1 MAAIPITYN
10 IRSLMVRRTTSLMTA
25 LGIALVVMV
34 VVILLSFVSG
44 LRQSLELAGEPG
56 HWIVLSRGTVSEG
69 ESYIPREQSDILRTR
84 PEIATDASGAALF
97 SAEMVVPFNA
107 AVNRPAN
114 QFRPASLRGVSPIAY
129 QMRRGLKLIAGRW
142 PEPGRDEMAI
152 GQKQAARFP
161 ELGVGTTFKYGRRT
175 WTIVGIFADRGS
187 ALESEFWTDIDVL
200 QQDARFENGYS
211 SFHAVLKP
219 GTEETFRNALTEDGR
234 LTVDAISEKD
244 FFADQA
250 KVADRLRGLVLIVGL
265 IVGTGAAFGGMNTM
279 YAAVARRTREVGVL
293 RTLGFGRGSVLTSFL
308 IESVILAVAGG
319 VVGDLLAIV
328 LGFAAGLNHR
338 LMSVGAVVFS
348 SAFSWNALAGGIIA
362 ALLIGITGGLMPAWR
377 ASRLPIV
384 ESLREA

>member
-1 MAAIPITYN
+1 
-10 IRSLMVRRTTSLMTA
+10 MVRRTTSLMTA

-34 VVILLSFVSG
+34 VVILLSFVGG

-56 HWIVLSRGTVSEG
+56 HWIILSRGTVSEG
-69 ESYIPREQSDILRTR
+69 ESYIPREESDVLRTR
-84 PEIATDASGAALF
+84 PEIATDASGSPLF
-97 SAEMVVPFNA
+97 SPEMVVPFNA
-107 AVNRPAN
+107 AVNRPAV
-114 QFRPASLRGVSPIAY
+114 QFRPASLRGVSPVAY
-129 QMRRGLKLIAGRW
+129 RMRRGLKLVAGRW
-142 PEPGRDEMAI
+142 PASGRDEMAI

-211 SFHAVLKP
+211 SFHVVLKP
-219 GTEETFRNALTEDGR
+219 GTEETFRNALTEDAR
-234 LTVDAISEKD
+234 LTVDVISERD
-244 FFADQA
+244 FIAEQA
-250 KVADRLRGLVLIVGL
+250 KVADRLGALVLIVGL

-293 RTLGFGRGSVLTSFL
+293 RTLGFSRGSVLTSFL
-308 IESVILAVAGG
+308 VESVILAIVGG
-319 VVGDLLAIV
+319 VVGDLLAII
-328 LGFAAGLNHR
+328 LGLAAGLNER
-338 LMSVGAVVFS
+338 LMNVGTVVFS
-348 SAFSWNALAGGIIA
+348 SAFSLSALVGGIVV
-362 ALLIGITGGLMPAWR
+362 ALLIGVAGGLMPAWR

>member
-1 MAAIPITYN
+1 
-10 IRSLMVRRTTSLMTA
+10 MVRRTTSLMTA
-25 LGIALVVMV
+25 LGIAMVVMV

-56 HWIVLSRGTVSEG
+56 HWIILSRGTVSEG

-84 PEIATDASGAALF
+84 PEIATDASGAELF
-97 SAEMVVPFNA
+97 SPEMVVPFNA
-107 AVNRPAN
+107 AVNRPAV

-129 QMRRGLKLIAGRW
+129 KMRRELKLVAGRW

-187 ALESEFWTDIDVL
+187 ALESEFWTDIGVL

-211 SFHAVLKP
+211 SFHIVLKP
-219 GTEETFRNALTEDGR
+219 GTEETFRNALTEDAR

-244 FFADQA
+244 FIAEQA
-250 KVADRLRGLVLIVGL
+250 KVADRLRALVLIVGL

-308 IESVILAVAGG
+308 VESVILGVVGG
-319 VVGDLLAIV
+319 VVGDLLAIF
-328 LGFAAGLNHR
+328 LGLAAGLNQR
-338 LMSVGAVVFS
+338 LMSVGTVVFS
-348 SAFSWNALAGGIIA
+348 SAFSLNALLGGLAA
-362 ALLIGITGGLMPAWR
+362 ALLIGIAGGLMPAWR

>member
-1 MAAIPITYN
+1 
-10 IRSLMVRRTTSLMTA
+10 MVRRTTSLMTA

-56 HWIVLSRGTVSEG
+56 HWIVLSRGTNSEG
-69 ESYIPREQSDILRTR
+69 ESYIPREPADILRTR

-97 SAEMVVPFNA
+97 SPEMVVPFNA
-107 AVNRPAN
+107 AVNRPAI
-114 QFRPASLRGVSPIAY
+114 QFRPASLRGVSPVAY
-129 QMRRGLKLIAGRW
+129 RIRRGLKLVAGRW
-142 PEPGRDEMAI
+142 PAPGRDEMAI

-161 ELGVGTTFKYGRRT
+161 ELGIGTTFRYGRRT

-211 SFHAVLKP
+211 SFHVVLKP
-219 GTEETFRNALTEDGR
+219 GTEENFRNALTGDAR
-234 LTVDAISEKD
+234 LTVDALSERD
-244 FFADQA
+244 FFAEQA
-250 KVADRLRGLVLIVGL
+250 KVADRLRQLVLIVGL

-293 RTLGFGRGSVLTSFL
+293 RTLGFSRGSVLASFL
-308 IESVILAVAGG
+308 IESVILGVAGG
-319 VVGDLLAIV
+319 ILGDILAVLLGA
-328 LGFAAGLNHR
+328 AAGLDHR

-348 SAFSWNALAGGIIA
+348 SSFTVGALAGGIVA
-362 ALLIGITGGLMPAWR
+362 ALLIGIAGGLLPAWR
-377 ASRLPIV
+377 AANLPIV

>member
-1 MAAIPITYN
+1 
-10 IRSLMVRRTTSLMTA
+10 MVRRTTSLMTA

-34 VVILLSFVSG
+34 VVILLSFVGG

-56 HWIVLSRGTVSEG
+56 HWIILSRGTVSEG
-69 ESYIPREQSDILRTR
+69 ESYIPREQSDVLRTR
-84 PEIATDASGAALF
+84 PEIATDASGAPLF
-97 SAEMVVPFNA
+97 SPEMVVPFNA
-107 AVNRPAN
+107 AVNRPAI
-114 QFRPASLRGVSPIAY
+114 QFRPASLRGVSPVAY
-129 QMRRGLKLIAGRW
+129 RMRRGLKLVAGRW
-142 PEPGRDEMAI
+142 PAPGRDEMAI

-211 SFHAVLKP
+211 SFHVVLKP
-219 GTEETFRNALTEDGR
+219 GTEETFRNALTEDAR
-234 LTVDAISEKD
+234 LTVDVISERD
-244 FFADQA
+244 FIAEQA
-250 KVADRLRGLVLIVGL
+250 RVADRLRALVLIVGL

-293 RTLGFGRGSVLTSFL
+293 RTLGFSRGSVLTSF
-308 IESVILAVAGG
+308 IVESVILAIVGG
-319 VVGDLLAIV
+319 VVGDLLAII
-328 LGFAAGLNHR
+328 LGLAAGLNQR
-338 LMSVGAVVFS
+338 LMSVGTVVFS
-348 SAFSWNALAGGIIA
+348 SAFSVSALIGGIVV
-362 ALLIGITGGLMPAWR
+362 ALLIGVAGGLMPAWR

>member
-1 MAAIPITYN
+1 MAVIPITYN
-10 IRSLMVRRTTSLMTA
+10 LRSLMVRRTTSVTTA

-34 VVILLSFVSG
+34 VVILLGFVSG

-56 HWIVLSRGTVSEG
+56 HWIVLSRGTWSEG
-69 ESYIPREQSDILRTR
+69 ESYIPRQQADILRTR
-84 PEIATDASGAALF
+84 PEIATDSSGAALF
-97 SAEMVVPFNA
+97 SPEMVVPFNA
-107 AVNRPAN
+107 AVNRPAI
-114 QFRPASLRGVSPIAY
+114 QFRPASLRGVSPVAY
-129 QMRRGLKLIAGRW
+129 RMRRGLKLVAGRW
-142 PEPGRDEMAI
+142 PAPGRDEMAI

-161 ELGVGTTFKYGRRT
+161 ELGVGTAFRYGRRR

-211 SFHAVLKP
+211 SFHVVLKP
-219 GTEETFRNALTEDGR
+219 GSEDSFRNALSGDAR
-234 LTVDAISEKD
+234 LTVDALSERD
-244 FFADQA
+244 FFAEQA

-293 RTLGFGRGSVLTSFL
+293 RTLGFSRGSVLTSFL
-308 IESVILAVAGG
+308 VESVILALAGG
-319 VVGDLLAIV
+319 VVGDLLAIL
-328 LGFAAGLNHR
+328 LGLEAGLNHR

-348 SAFSWNALAGGIIA
+348 SAFSLSALLGGIVA
-362 ALLIGITGGLMPAWR
+362 ALLIGIAGGLLPAWR
-377 ASRLPIV
+377 AANLPII